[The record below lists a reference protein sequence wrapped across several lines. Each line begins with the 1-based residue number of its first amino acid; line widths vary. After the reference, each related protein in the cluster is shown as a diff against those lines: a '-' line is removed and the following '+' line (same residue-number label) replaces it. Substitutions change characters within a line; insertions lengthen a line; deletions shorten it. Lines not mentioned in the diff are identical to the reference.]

1 MIVRRLPVLSDKS
14 VRSLIAEGWRWQG
27 LSSLPLCPTEGYVVQ
42 EDLLNTIGV
51 GGVHRGCQDSAWT
64 VSAIGASGEYHCFNF
79 YP

>member
-14 VRSLIAEGWRWQG
+14 VRSLIAEEWRWQG
-27 LSSLPLCPTEGYVVQ
+27 LPSLPFVQQGYVVQ

-51 GGVHRGCQDSAWT
+51 GGVHHGCQDSAWT